1 MAKLDLQMTFLGKL
15 DSEVTNDRPCKQE
28 EQKMRGHNDKEVRGR
43 EVALLHHREAEVT
56 RDGTL

>member
-1 MAKLDLQMTFLGKL
+1 MTFLGKL

-28 EQKMRGHNDKEVRGR
+28 EQKMRGHNDEEVRGR